1 MRIEDIS
8 LSLVV
13 VVPLG
18 YYRGV
23 EQWSA
28 RYFDLVEVRGS
39 NPCPATMI
47 INF

>member
-18 YYRGV
+18 YYRGM
-23 EQWSA
+23 EQ
-28 RYFDLVEVRGS
+28 LVS
-39 NPCPATMI
+39 LPL
-47 INF
+47 

>member
-1 MRIEDIS
+1 MADENIS

-13 VVPLG
+13 VVPLW

-28 RYFDLVEVRGS
+28 CYFDLVEVRGS